1 MFSSRTVVAI
11 AATVIALAGCGQGT
25 GHPSPANATSG
36 STATARG
43 ASWTLGGVPCCT
55 LIPVPAASPAST
67 TSMSALAAASA
78 DTETCPGVRP
88 GATVLT
94 PVGQC
99 TLNFLFRGSDGRR
112 YIGTAGHCILG
123 SNPISRDVGE
133 KSWAPGTGPAAS
145 DSGGNRIG
153 EFAYAILQD
162 PKDFSLIRLD
172 PQAQASAGMCHF
184 GGPTAVND
192 ERPVLTQTQPP
203 PVVLEWFGN
212 GIAAGSTVPARS
224 AKAAG
229 MPSADH
235 VFAQGAATPG
245 DSGSGIISSDG
256 RAVGVLVTMG
266 VHTAGSI
273 GLAGGDAGLVG
284 ITRLSPQVERAQQ
297 LLGTNLVLQ
306 TAPTTQ

>member
-1 MFSSRTVVAI
+1 MFSSRTIVAI
-11 AATVIALAGCGQGT
+11 AATVIAVAGCGSGT
-25 GHPSPANATSG
+25 GHPPPANAASG
-36 STATARG
+36 SPATARG

-55 LIPVPAASPAST
+55 LIQVPAASPAST
-67 TSMSALAAASA
+67 ASISAMAAAA
-78 DTETCPGVRP
+78 AGTETCPGVRP

-94 PVGQC
+94 DVGQC
-99 TLNFLFRGSDGRR
+99 TLNFLFQGSDGRR

-123 SNPISRDVGE
+123 SSPIGGDAGE
-133 KSWAPGTGPAAS
+133 KSWAAGTGPAAR

-184 GGPTAVND
+184 GGPTAIND
-192 ERPVLTQTQPP
+192 DRPGLTQ

-212 GIAAGSTVPARS
+212 GIVAGSTVPARS
-224 AKAAG
+224 AIAAG
-229 MPSADH
+229 MPSPDH

-245 DSGSGIISSDG
+245 DSGSGVISSDG
-256 RAVGVLVTMG
+256 RAVGALVTVG
-266 VHTAGSI
+266 VHAGSI
-273 GLAGGDAGLVG
+273 GLTGGDAGLVG

-297 LLGTNLVLQ
+297 VLGTNLVLQ
-306 TAPTTQ
+306 SAPMQ